1 MPENSEV
8 SPDPWTAAKSGDFDK
23 IQDYIQKQ
31 GDPNAKNDDGF
42 TLLHKACVGGQ
53 VRVAKFLL
61 DNGAS
66 VNGVTKKGS
75 MPIHVGG
82 RAGHVEIVK
91 LLIDYGAS
99 IDSRTTDC
107 WTVLHE
113 SCDNNKIDMV
123 NFLLR
128 QNAKVNTINEKG
140 NTPLHAAC
148 EKGNLEIVKILLE
161 HGAEKD
167 AENVDGFTPLLRA
180 CTNGHLFVI
189 KELASRG
196 ANIYKTTKKGSTA
209 MHLAA
214 RDGSKEVLQ
223 FLITNGFDKDV
234 RTPDLWTPLH
244 EAADTNHPEVLEYL
258 LREKANINAQT
269 QAENTP
275 LHLAVKRKK
284 LDAAHRLLNASPAP
298 DVTIKAKGKTPLQMA
313 RDSNLDQALITK
325 IEKLEQKILAQRNQ
339 TTAVSDNADG
349 MRNLS
354 INDPVETDVFL
365 SYDYQ
370 NQANV
375 NTLCDCLE
383 KNYRVW
389 FDKKYLTAGDK
400 INEQIELAIQ
410 NCKLMIVCLTPAYLR
425 SKALCKQMQYA
436 NEQGKKLIGLRFS
449 SSAINSQNQDPQVSQ
464 LLMNMVSIKVMD
476 LTHGETMDERTYKS
490 LQGHVDKLLDAEH

>member
-1 MPENSEV
+1 MPENSEMAA
-8 SPDPWTAAKSGDFDK
+8 DPWTAAKSGDFDK
-23 IQDYIQKQ
+23 ITDYISK
-31 GDPNAKNDDGF
+31 GGEPNAKNDDGF

-53 VRVAKFLL
+53 VRVAKYLL

-113 SCDNNKIDMV
+113 SCDNNKIEMV

-284 LDAAHRLLNASPAP
+284 LDAAHRLLNASPFP

-339 TTAVSDNADG
+339 TTTVTDASDG

-370 NQANV
+370 NQINV
-375 NTLCDCLE
+375 ASLCECLE

-389 FDKKYLTAGDK
+389 FDKKYLHAGDK

-425 SKALCKQMQYA
+425 SRALCKQMQYA
-436 NEQGKKLIGLRFS
+436 SEQGKKLIGLRFS
-449 SSAINSQNQDPQVSQ
+449 SSAINSQNQDPQVAQ
-464 LLMNMVSIKVMD
+464 LLMNMVVIKVMD
-476 LTHGETMDERTYKS
+476 LNNGDKMDERTYKS